1 MYIVVYVYIKPRLR
15 SHMWFNLFMESR
27 SHIYRFSILLKYKD
41 GQMFNLRYCIFS
53 FSHASKK
60 NTNHQRTS
68 LKLNTCYIEIL
79 ANVNV

>member
-41 GQMFNLRYCIFS
+41 GQMFNLRYCIF
-53 FSHASKK
+53 F
-60 NTNHQRTS
+60 
-68 LKLNTCYIEIL
+68 YL
-79 ANVNV
+79 AMQAKRIQIIKEPL